1 MNNEGQNM
9 HIGALVEKKGTKG
22 TIGIIIERPAI
33 RGCWVVRWTAGPN
46 AGKVS
51 LHSEDTLKVRRLT

>member
-22 TIGIIIERPAI
+22 TIGIIIERPP
-33 RGCWVVRWTAGPN
+33 R
-46 AGKVS
+46 S
-51 LHSEDTLKVRRLT
+51 